1 MFIRLSK
8 AFDLIIRNLLVGKL
22 EVYGVAGI
30 SLQLM
35 RSCLKKQQQRI
46 NGNSSLSEWE
56 TVLSGVTQGSILGPL
71 FFNFFFLNDLFL
83 VVTHSYLSNYVDDNT
98 LSCFGNNKNGVK
110 VKLKIDLAQTMEQLN
125 EKYMVFIADKS

>member
-8 AFDLIIRNLLVGKL
+8 AFDSIIRNLLVGKL

-56 TVLSGVTQGSILGPL
+56 TVLSGVT
-71 FFNFFFLNDLFL
+71 
-83 VVTHSYLSNYVDDNT
+83 
-98 LSCFGNNKNGVK
+98 
-110 VKLKIDLAQTMEQLN
+110 
-125 EKYMVFIADKS
+125 